1 MVVGAGFAGLGAARE
16 LLEAGLSVQVLEAR
30 PRVGGRTLTR
40 YLPDGTQL
48 DLGGQWI
55 GPTQHR
61 IRELVDHFGISTYPT
76 PAHGDP
82 VVDIGGERLASPPRE
97 VDSLLEEI
105 DLLALQITPERPWD
119 APEARAWDQ
128 QTFASW
134 LAGTEYSE
142 TVIRYVAR
150 VVSGGLLAGAPAEAS
165 LLETLFY
172 VASAGGIQPL
182 MGYEGG
188 AQETRIV
195 GGAQSIAEHMADEL
209 PPGVLRLAEPVTAV
223 EYDSAGARL
232 TTTTHTYTAS
242 RVIVAVPP
250 TLAARIRYDPPL
262 PALSDGA
269 LQRTPA
275 GGALKVHAVYP
286 APFWR
291 DRGLSGMSTSDSGV
305 LTETVD
311 NTPPNSPRAVL
322 TGFVYGDEAVLLRG
336 RSLEERRRIVLER
349 LGELFGDQAL
359 SPDDYVEF
367 DWMAEEWT
375 RGCFSGH
382 LVPGSTVTFGPALR
396 TPVEVVH
403 WASTETAT
411 EWNGY
416 FDGAVA
422 SGRRAAE
429 EVRAALGR

>member
-1 MVVGAGFAGLGAARE
+1 MDLPNASSNVVASSVAIRFGLRGPNLMLCNGATSGLDAR
-16 LLEAGLSVQVLEAR
+16 LHVPHV
-30 PRVGGRTLTR
+30 
-40 YLPDGTQL
+40 
-48 DLGGQWI
+48 
-55 GPTQHR
+55 
-61 IRELVDHFGISTYPT
+61 ST
-76 PAHGDP
+76 A
-82 VVDIGGERLASPPRE
+82 
-97 VDSLLEEI
+97 
-105 DLLALQITPERPWD
+105 
-119 APEARAWDQ
+119 
-128 QTFASW
+128 
-134 LAGTEYSE
+134 E
-142 TVIRYVAR
+142 TVRLVRAAKARGAR
-150 VVSGGLLAGAPAEAS
+150 V
-165 LLETLFY
+165 
-172 VASAGGIQPL
+172 
-182 MGYEGG
+182 
-188 AQETRIV
+188 
-195 GGAQSIAEHMADEL
+195 
-209 PPGVLRLAEPVTAV
+209 
-223 EYDSAGARL
+223 

-242 RVIVAVPP
+242 RVIIAVPP
-250 TLAARIRYDPPL
+250 TLAARIAYDPPL

-349 LGELFGDQAL
+349 LGELFGDRAL

-416 FDGAVA
+416 FDGAVE
-422 SGRRAAE
+422 SGQRAAE
-429 EVRAALGR
+429 EVRAALGK